1 MPENRESPSQPTDL
15 PVMGFL
21 EHLDELRR
29 RLIYS
34 IAAVALAFALALTRA
49 RSILEFCLAPI
60 RPFLGDQ
67 KPIFLDLTEP
77 FVLYMKVGFLASMF
91 LSAPFVLYQ
100 LWAFIAPGLYPRER
114 RMAFPFVLFATVF
127 FLLGGAFG
135 YYIGFPSAARFLLS
149 IATDFQP
156 NLRISSLFTFESRI
170 ILGMGLVFELPT
182 VIYFL
187 ARLGLVTPRFLWR
200 RFNYAILIIFIV
212 AAVVTPTPD
221 VVTQCLF
228 AAPMIGLYLIS
239 ILVAHVFGR
248 PRRVEAPRRA
258 ETPAA
263 P

>member
-1 MPENRESPSQPTDL
+1 MPASRETPEAPSDL

-21 EHLDELRR
+21 EHLDELRK
-29 RLIYS
+29 RLLYS
-34 IAAVALAFALALTRA
+34 LAAIAIAFALALTQA
-49 RSILEFCLAPI
+49 RPILEYLL
-60 RPFLGDQ
+60 RPVRPYLGDQ
-67 KPIFLDLTEP
+67 KPVFLDLTEP
-77 FVLYMKVGFLASMF
+77 FILYMKVGFLASCF
-91 LSAPFVLYQ
+91 LSAPFVLWQ
-100 LWAFIAPGLYPRER
+100 LYAFIAPGLYPRER
-114 RMAFPFVLFATVF
+114 RMAIPFVLFATVF

-135 YYIGFPSAARFLLS
+135 YFIGFPSAARFLLS
-149 IATDFQP
+149 IATDFQA

-187 ARLGLVTPRFLWR
+187 ARLGLITPRFLWR
-200 RFNYAILIIFIV
+200 NFNYAILVIFIV

-228 AAPMIGLYLIS
+228 AAPMIGLYLIG

-248 PRRVEAPRRA
+248 PRRVEAPRGT
-258 ETPAA
+258 ETSAA

>member
-1 MPENRESPSQPTDL
+1 
-15 PVMGFL
+15 MGFL

-29 RLIYS
+29 RLLYS
-34 IAAVALAFALALTRA
+34 LAAVGIAFALALTQA
-49 RSILEFCLAPI
+49 RPILEFLL
-60 RPFLGDQ
+60 RPVRPYLGDQ
-67 KPIFLDLTEP
+67 KPVFLDLTEP
-77 FVLYMKVGFLASMF
+77 FVLYMKVGFLVSLF

-100 LWAFIAPGLYPRER
+100 LWAFIAPGLYQRER
-114 RMAFPFVLFATVF
+114 RMAVPFVLFATVF

-149 IATDFQP
+149 IASDFQP
-156 NLRISSLFTFESRI
+156 SLRISSLFTFESRI

-187 ARLGLVTPRFLWR
+187 ARLGFVTPGFLWR

-248 PRRVEAPRRA
+248 PRGADARRRA
-258 ETPAA
+258 ETSVTP
-263 P
+263 